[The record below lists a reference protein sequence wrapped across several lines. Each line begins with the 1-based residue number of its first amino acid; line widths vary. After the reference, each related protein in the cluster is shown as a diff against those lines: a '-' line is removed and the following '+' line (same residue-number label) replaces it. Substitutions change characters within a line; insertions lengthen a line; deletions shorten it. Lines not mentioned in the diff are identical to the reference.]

1 MDRIKLIAYL
11 LLRRHY
17 SILKIRQ
24 RRYWIHPLSKGMN
37 PNGEFFSKKYEALK
51 IDEKKFV
58 AYFRMSIS
66 SFEELLSELSKY
78 IQKKKNKGRKPVTAL
93 EMLGLTL
100 RFLATGSDFK
110 TMHTNYFRGA
120 STIAKIVRTVC
131 RAIWKH
137 LSSQNI
143 PPITKQVLE
152 DVAIEFDKKANF
164 PNCIGALG
172 KHVRITCPAHSGSL
186 FYNYKGYNSIVLL
199 ALVDSRYRFIFVDI
213 GAYGK
218 ESDSTV
224 FQNSKLYDLIMTRKL
239 PIPVPK
245 PLPGS
250 QNETPFVFVGDE
262 AFSISN
268 NVMRPYSGKHL
279 SVQQRVYNYRLS
291 RARRYVECAF
301 GILVNK
307 WRIFHRSM
315 NVQYEF
321 ATDIIKAC
329 CVMHNFV
336 LNRDGVQAT
345 DDIIFD
351 DSDLQML
358 HLPTAN
364 ENNLSPH
371 LIRNDFCNYFS
382 SDVGALS
389 WQLNKI

>member
-1 MDRIKLIAYL
+1 
-11 LLRRHY
+11 
-17 SILKIRQ
+17 
-24 RRYWIHPLSKGMN
+24 
-37 PNGEFFSKKYEALK
+37 
-51 IDEKKFV
+51 
-58 AYFRMSIS
+58 
-66 SFEELLSELSKY
+66 
-78 IQKKKNKGRKPVTAL
+78 
-93 EMLGLTL
+93 
-100 RFLATGSDFK
+100 
-110 TMHTNYFRGA
+110 MHTNYFRGA

-164 PNCIGALG
+164 PNCIGAL
-172 KHVRITCPAHSGSL
+172 
-186 FYNYKGYNSIVLL
+186 
-199 ALVDSRYRFIFVDI
+199 D
-213 GAYGK
+213 
-218 ESDSTV
+218 
-224 FQNSKLYDLIMTRKL
+224 
-239 PIPVPK
+239 
-245 PLPGS
+245 
-250 QNETPFVFVGDE
+250 GDE

-301 GILVNK
+301 GILANK

-358 HLPTAN
+358 HLTTAN